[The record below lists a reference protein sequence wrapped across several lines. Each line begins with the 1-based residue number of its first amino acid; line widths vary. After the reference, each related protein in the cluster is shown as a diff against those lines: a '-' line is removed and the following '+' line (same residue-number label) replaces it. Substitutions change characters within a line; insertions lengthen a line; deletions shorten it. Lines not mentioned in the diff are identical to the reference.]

1 MIALLQRV
9 NWAKVSIAQVQHAAI
24 ARGLLVFVGMEK
36 NDTDASASK
45 LLDKVLTLRIF
56 SDAAGKMNLDL
67 REVAGELMLISQFTL
82 AATTDKGL
90 RPGFSSAM
98 PPTEAQVLYEFLL
111 RTATARHPIVRS
123 GQFGA
128 DMQIALENDGPVTF
142 ILKS

>member
-9 NWAKVSIAQVQHAAI
+9 NWAKVSIAQVKHAAI
-24 ARGLLVFVGMEK
+24 ARGLVVFVGIEK

-67 REVAGELMLISQFTL
+67 REVAGELMLVSQFTL

-98 PPTEAQVLYEFLL
+98 PPTEAQALYEFLL
-111 RTATARHPIVRS
+111 RTATARHAVVQS